1 MIKPLPIELF
11 SYDLR
16 AEELVSSKKEWK
28 DKGFTLIDSS
38 DSDSA
43 LDQAKIPPFFLNL
56 YRHASDDKELKDNDL
71 TVKKLENAV
80 DSIESYDRVKGMVVK
95 HIGHPLQQLLWSDL
109 NAYLVR
115 LLNYR
120 HLLAMKLTVLKV
132 LGG

>member
-1 MIKPLPIELF
+1 MSLNTSGMGAAVLSGMIKLLPIELF

-28 DKGFTLIDSS
+28 DKGFTLIDGS

-71 TVKKLENAV
+71 IVKKLENAV
-80 DSIESYDRVKGMVVK
+80 DSIESYDRVKGMAVK
-95 HIGHPLQQLLWSDL
+95 HIGHQPQQL
-109 NAYLVR
+109 
-115 LLNYR
+115 
-120 HLLAMKLTVLKV
+120 
-132 LGG
+132 

>member
-1 MIKPLPIELF
+1 MSFNTSGMGGDFILSGMIKPLPIELF
-11 SYDLR
+11 SYDPR
-16 AEELVSSKKEWK
+16 SEELVSSKEWK
-28 DKGFTLIDSS
+28 DKGFTLIDGS

-95 HIGHPLQQLLWSDL
+95 HSWHQLQQL
-109 NAYLVR
+109 
-115 LLNYR
+115 
-120 HLLAMKLTVLKV
+120 
-132 LGG
+132 